1 MTNYL
6 GRQKTIVTNQLD
18 YTEEKANFLLTFGL
32 EQEDLEEIS
41 REANCTVKLEISNDF
56 TCFGVDKCKTNSRFM
71 KGMFRDMQLL
81 SKAK

>member
-32 EQEDLEEIS
+32 EQEDLEE
-41 REANCTVKLEISNDF
+41 NF
-56 TCFGVDKCKTNSRFM
+56 
-71 KGMFRDMQLL
+71 
-81 SKAK
+81 